1 MKKAIFV
8 DVENGDQTM
17 VLYIDNQYVLGHYY
31 LMMDGAI
38 MLLKFIQPDIE
49 IEYYII
55 PFDIYENLNGFP
67 DILSDNF
74 IEEWEVEK
82 QEVYF

>member
-1 MKKAIFV
+1 
-8 DVENGDQTM
+8 
-17 VLYIDNQYVLGHYY
+17 
-31 LMMDGAI
+31 MMDGAI